1 MSFYYQDKR
10 RVLPF
15 DALRRI
21 SNRINVAKA
30 EQSERGQ
37 QLLRRTL
44 IAIATALWVKKK
56 YIFIFDRNSSE
67 KLKQKHDN
75 GNLNKLK

>member
-15 DALRRI
+15 HALRRM

-37 QLLRRTL
+37 QLLRWTL
-44 IAIATALWVKKK
+44 IAD
-56 YIFIFDRNSSE
+56 YDSFMSE
-67 KLKQKHDN
+67 KIYIYLYLTEIAVKSW
-75 GNLNKLK
+75 NKSTITVT